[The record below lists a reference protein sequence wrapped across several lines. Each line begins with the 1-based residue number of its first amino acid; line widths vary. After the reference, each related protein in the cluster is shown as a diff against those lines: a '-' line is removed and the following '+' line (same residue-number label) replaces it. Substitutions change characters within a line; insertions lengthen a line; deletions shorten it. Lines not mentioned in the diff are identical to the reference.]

1 MRLPFPRMP
10 SGKRARQQRQA
21 AAATAGRTPP
31 PVRSKGA
38 GGGRGRQASPRVLGI
53 AGGVA
58 LIVVIAIVLAVVL
71 GSGGS
76 SNKSTSD
83 LPAVGNCNS
92 TVALA
97 GACDANALFK
107 GIPQQGLVLGKTSAP
122 VEMEMFIDVQCPIC
136 QQYEVDSLPTIV
148 KKYIRTGKVQ
158 LHLQPWAFIGPQ
170 SKTGRLALIA
180 ASFQNKGFEYAK
192 VLYDNQG
199 QEDSGWLTDSM
210 MGQIAASVNG
220 LKVHQVLSQ
229 KNDSAAST
237 IAGKVDELAKK
248 ANVQGTPTIL
258 IGPTG
263 GKLQDI
269 MPPGYAP
276 TLQITETAINNAL
289 ANA

>member
-1 MRLPFPRMP
+1 MP

-53 AGGVA
+53 AGGIA
-58 LIVVIAIVLAVVL
+58 LVVIIAIVLVLVL
-71 GSGGS
+71 GRS
-76 SNKSTSD
+76 SNSSNTAGGK

-92 TVALA
+92 SVALA

-107 GIPQQGLVLGKTSAP
+107 GIPQQGLVLGKPSAP

-192 VLYDNQG
+192 VMYDNQPANSENTG
-199 QEDSGWLTDSM
+199 YLTDNW

-220 LKVHQVLSQ
+220 LKVQQVLSQ
-229 KNDSAAST
+229 KNDSAAAT
-237 IAGKVDELAKK
+237 IAGKVDQLAKK
-248 ANVQGTPTIL
+248 GNVQGTPTVL

-276 TLQITETAINNAL
+276 TLQITETAIKNAL

>member
-38 GGGRGRQASPRVLGI
+38 GGRGRQASPRVLGI
-53 AGGVA
+53 AGGIA
-58 LIVVIAIVLAVVL
+58 LVVIIVVVLAVVL
-71 GSGGS
+71 GNGGS

-83 LPAVGNCNS
+83 LPAVGKCNS
-92 TVALA
+92 TVALS

-107 GIPQQGLVLGKTSAP
+107 GIPQQGLVLGKPSAP

-158 LHLQPWAFIGPQ
+158 LHLQPCALIGPQ

-220 LKVHQVLSQ
+220 LKVQQVLSQ
-229 KNDSAAST
+229 KNDSASST
-237 IAGKVDELAKK
+237 IASKVDELAKK

-258 IGPTG
+258 VGPTG

-276 TLQITETAINNAL
+276 TLQITEQAINNAL
-289 ANA
+289 ANT

>member
-1 MRLPFPRMP
+1 MP

-38 GGGRGRQASPRVLGI
+38 GGSRARQASPRTLGI

-58 LIVVIAIVLAVVL
+58 LVVIIAIVLAVVL
-71 GSGGS
+71 GSGGGS
-76 SNKSTSD
+76 SNTPAGD
-83 LPAVGNCNS
+83 LPKIGDP
-92 TVALA
+92 TWA
-97 GACDANALFK
+97 GAEQGAVEANALFK
-107 GIPQQGLVLGKTSAP
+107 GIPQKGLVLGKPSAP
-122 VEMEMFIDVQCPIC
+122 VEMEMFIDAQCPIC
-136 QQYEVDSLPTIV
+136 RDYEVNSLPEIV
-148 KKYIRTGKVQ
+148 QKYIRTGKVQ

-170 SKTGRLALIA
+170 SKTGRLAIIA
-180 ASFQNKGFEYAK
+180 ASFQNKGFEYSK

-199 QEDSGWLTDSM
+199 QEDSGWLTDSA
-210 MGQIAASVNG
+210 MGQIAASVKG
-220 LKVHQVLSQ
+220 LKVQQLLSQ
-229 KNDSAAST
+229 KDDSDAAT
-237 IAGKVDELAKK
+237 IASKVDDLAKK
-248 ANVQGTPTIL
+248 ANVQGTPTVL

-276 TLQITETAINNAL
+276 TLQITEQAINQAL